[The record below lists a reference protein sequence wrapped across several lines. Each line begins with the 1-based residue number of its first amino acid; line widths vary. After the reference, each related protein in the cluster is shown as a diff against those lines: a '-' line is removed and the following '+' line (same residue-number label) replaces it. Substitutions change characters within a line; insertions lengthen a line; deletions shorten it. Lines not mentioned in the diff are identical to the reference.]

1 MKRRMLSLIVTV
13 AMVLGLAVTMAF
25 AQDGTDAETVATVGE
40 TAYATLAEA
49 VAKAETG
56 PENTVVLTHDATLTE
71 KLTIDQDVTIQGN
84 GNTIFGQPDNK
95 GVYIEVTGGT
105 FALSN
110 VTLKDFGGAVSG
122 ASGEAVIKVPATAAA
137 GTVVKAT
144 NVNVSNFSRSAYDIR
159 SGSFVIT
166 GGSIDCTNGVTGES
180 NSKLTKG
187 ILVGLGSNKV
197 IGSITGVNVT
207 MSASNYAD
215 WNTAAIEVYN
225 NANVTIN
232 GCSISNVENG
242 IHVDNYYGS
251 AGQDVSVTVSDTTVN
266 ATDTALKLYSTYNGQ
281 GGAANASLTV
291 ASGTYTG
298 DVRIVGATNKDT
310 LALTGGTYYVA
321 DEDELK
327 DVLSYVAAQGQ
338 QQVTVQLTKDV
349 TLSSMLNITA
359 SNVVVD
365 LGGNTITAGDTFA
378 YTFDNDKHLVQVL
391 NGANVTL
398 RNGSLETT
406 TANKHALNV
415 YGAENFLLEDV
426 VVDHTLAEKGAPVVV
441 NGSTMSVGGT
451 VELITGE
458 KSWYAMNV
466 DNQVNGV
473 ATASEVTFV
482 EGANVKFSGVKP
494 LGIYLETA
502 HAGTQVAVSFEKNV
516 TLSSDVENFVAVS
529 TSKTANG
536 AVVND
541 PENAGL
547 DTDKDGNL
555 VPHEHVFGDAWVSD
569 ETGHW
574 HACACGEKQDVAQH
588 TFQWVVDKE
597 ATATENGS
605 KHEECTVCGYAK
617 QAVVIP
623 ATGATQPSEQ
633 PSQQPS
639 EQPSQQPSQTQKP
652 DAEQP
657 QTGDVSNV
665 ALWVAMMFVSVATLT
680 GVMAYTKKRA

>member
-110 VTLKDFGGAVSG
+110 VTLKDFGGTVSG

-137 GTVVKAT
+137 GTVVNAT

-159 SGSFVIT
+159 SGSFAIT

-473 ATASEVTFV
+473 ATPSEVTFV

-574 HACACGEKQDVAQH
+574 HACACGEKQNVAQH
-588 TFQWVVDKE
+588 TF
-597 ATATENGS
+597 
-605 KHEECTVCGYAK
+605 
-617 QAVVIP
+617 P
-623 ATGATQPSEQ
+623 A
-633 PSQQPS
+633 
-639 EQPSQQPSQTQKP
+639 
-652 DAEQP
+652 
-657 QTGDVSNV
+657 
-665 ALWVAMMFVSVATLT
+665 L
-680 GVMAYTKKRA
+680 

>member
-71 KLTIDQDVTIQGN
+71 KLTVNKDVTIQGN

-105 FALSN
+105 FALSD
-110 VTLKDFGGAVSG
+110 VTLKDFGGTVSG

-137 GTVVKAT
+137 ATVVNAT

-159 SGSFVIT
+159 SGSFAIT
-166 GGSIDCTNGVTGES
+166 GGSIDCTNGVAGGS

-197 IGSITGVNVT
+197 TGSITGVNVT

-225 NANVTIN
+225 NANVTID

-251 AGQDVSVTVSDTTVN
+251 AGQDVSVTVSNTTVT
-266 ATDTALKLYSTYNGQ
+266 ATGDAVKLYSTYNGQ
-281 GGAANASLTV
+281 GGVANASLTV

-298 DVRIVGATNKDT
+298 DVRIVGATDKDT

-327 DVLSYVAAQGQ
+327 DVLSHVAAQGQ

-398 RNGSLETT
+398 RNGRLETT

-415 YGAENFLLEDV
+415 YGAENFLLKDV

-473 ATASEVTFV
+473 ATPSEVTFV
-482 EGANVKFSGVKP
+482 EGANVQFSGVNP
-494 LGIYLETA
+494 LGIYLETT

-529 TSKTANG
+529 IKKDAN
-536 AVVND
+536 AKVEN

-639 EQPSQQPSQTQKP
+639 QTQKP

>member
-71 KLTIDQDVTIQGN
+71 KLTVNKDVTIQGN

-105 FALSN
+105 FALSD
-110 VTLKDFGGAVSG
+110 VTLKDFGGTVSG

-137 GTVVKAT
+137 ATVVNAT

-159 SGSFVIT
+159 SGSFAIT
-166 GGSIDCTNGVTGES
+166 GGSIDCTNGVAGGS

-197 IGSITGVNVT
+197 TGSITGVNVT

-225 NANVTIN
+225 NANVTID
-232 GCSISNVENG
+232 GCNISNVENG

-251 AGQDVSVTVSDTTVN
+251 AGQDVSVTVSNTTVT
-266 ATDTALKLYSTYNGQ
+266 ATGDAVKLYSTYNGQ
-281 GGAANASLTV
+281 GGVANASLTV

-298 DVRIVGATNKDT
+298 DVRIVGATDKDT

-327 DVLSYVAAQGQ
+327 DVLSHVAAQGQ

-398 RNGSLETT
+398 RNGRLETT

-458 KSWYAMNV
+458 NSWYAMNV

-473 ATASEVTFV
+473 ATFSEVTFV
-482 EGANVKFSGVKP
+482 EGANVQFSGVNP
-494 LGIYLETA
+494 LGIYLETTN
-502 HAGTQVAVSFEKNV
+502 AGTQVAVSFEKNV
-516 TLSSDVENFVAVS
+516 TLSTDVENFVAVS
-529 TSKTANG
+529 IKKDAN
-536 AVVND
+536 AKVEN

-547 DTDKDGNL
+547 DTDKNGNL

-574 HACACGEKQDVAQH
+574 HACACGEKEDVAQH

-639 EQPSQQPSQTQKP
+639 QTQKP

>member
-71 KLTIDQDVTIQGN
+71 KLTVNKDVTIQGN

-105 FALSN
+105 FALSD
-110 VTLKDFGGAVSG
+110 VTLKDFGGTVSG

-251 AGQDVSVTVSDTTVN
+251 AGQDVSVTVSDTTVT
-266 ATDTALKLYSTYNGQ
+266 ATGDAVKLYSTYNGR
-281 GGAANASLTV
+281 GGAANARLIV

-298 DVRIVGATNKDT
+298 DVRIVGATDKDT

-398 RNGSLETT
+398 RNGRLDTT

-451 VELITGE
+451 VKLITGE
-458 KSWYAMNV
+458 NSWYAMNV

-473 ATASEVTFV
+473 ATPSEVTFV
-482 EGANVKFSGVKP
+482 EGANVQFSGVKP

-516 TLSSDVENFVAVS
+516 TLSSDVKNFVAVS
-529 TSKTANG
+529 IKEDAN
-536 AVVND
+536 AKVEN
-541 PENAGL
+541 PENANL
-547 DTDKDGNL
+547 DTDENGNL
-555 VPHEHVFGDAWVSD
+555 VPHEHVYGEAWMSD

-623 ATGATQPSEQ
+623 ATGTTQPSEQ
-633 PSQQPS
+633 PSTQPS
-639 EQPSQQPSQTQKP
+639 EQPTQSQKP

>member
-71 KLTIDQDVTIQGN
+71 KLTVNKDVTIQGN

-110 VTLKDFGGAVSG
+110 VTLKDFGGTVSG

-137 GTVVKAT
+137 ATVVNAT

-159 SGSFVIT
+159 SGSFAIT
-166 GGSIDCTNGVTGES
+166 GGSIDCTNGVAGGS

-197 IGSITGVNVT
+197 TGSITGVNVT

-225 NANVTIN
+225 NANVTID

-251 AGQDVSVTVSDTTVN
+251 AGQDVSVTVSNTTVT
-266 ATDTALKLYSTYNGQ
+266 ATGDAVKLYSTYNGQ
-281 GGAANASLTV
+281 GGVANASLTV

-298 DVRIVGATNKDT
+298 DVRIVGATDKDT

-327 DVLSYVAAQGQ
+327 DVLSHVAAQGQ

-398 RNGSLETT
+398 RNGRLETT

-415 YGAENFLLEDV
+415 YGAENFLLKDV

-458 KSWYAMNV
+458 NSWYAMNV

-473 ATASEVTFV
+473 ATPSEVTFV
-482 EGANVKFSGVKP
+482 EGANVQFSGVNP
-494 LGIYLETA
+494 LGIYLETT
-502 HAGTQVAVSFEKNV
+502 HAGTEVAVSFEKNV

-529 TSKTANG
+529 IKKDAN
-536 AVVND
+536 AKVEN

-547 DTDKDGNL
+547 DTDKNGNL

-639 EQPSQQPSQTQKP
+639 QTQKP

>member
-13 AMVLGLAVTMAF
+13 AMVLGLAVTMAC

-40 TAYATLAEA
+40 TAYATLAQA
-49 VAKAETG
+49 VAEAGEDD
-56 PENTVVLTHDATLTE
+56 TVVLTHDATLTE
-71 KLTIDQDVTIQGN
+71 KLTINKNVTIQG
-84 GNTIFGQPDNK
+84 GGHVIKGQADDK

-110 VTLKDFGGAVSG
+110 VTLKDFGGTVSG

-137 GTVVKAT
+137 GTVVNAT

-159 SGSFVIT
+159 SGSFAIT
-166 GGSIDCTNGVTGES
+166 GGSIDCTNGVTGGS

-197 IGSITGVNVT
+197 TGSITGVNVT

-225 NANVTIN
+225 NANVTID

-251 AGQDVSVTVSDTTVN
+251 AGQDVSVTVSNTTVT
-266 ATDTALKLYSTYNGQ
+266 ATGDAVKLYSTYNGQ
-281 GGAANASLTV
+281 GGVANASLTV

-298 DVRIVGATNKDT
+298 DVRIVGATDKDT

-327 DVLSYVAAQGQ
+327 DVLSHVAAQGQ

-398 RNGSLETT
+398 RNGRLETT

-415 YGAENFLLEDV
+415 YGAENFLLKDV

-458 KSWYAMNV
+458 NSWYAMNV

-473 ATASEVTFV
+473 ATPSEVTFV
-482 EGANVKFSGVKP
+482 EGANVQFSGVNP
-494 LGIYLETA
+494 LGIYLETT

-529 TSKTANG
+529 IKKDAN
-536 AVVND
+536 AKVEN

-547 DTDKDGNL
+547 DTDKNGNL

-639 EQPSQQPSQTQKP
+639 QTQKP

>member
-25 AQDGTDAETVATVGE
+25 AQDGTDAGTVATVGE

-71 KLTIDQDVTIQGN
+71 KLTVNKDVTIQGN

-110 VTLKDFGGAVSG
+110 VTLKDFGGTVSG

-137 GTVVKAT
+137 ATVVNAT

-159 SGSFVIT
+159 SGSFAIT
-166 GGSIDCTNGVTGES
+166 GGSIDCTNGVTGGS

-197 IGSITGVNVT
+197 TGSITGVNVT

-225 NANVTIN
+225 NANVTID
-232 GCSISNVENG
+232 GCNISNVENG

-251 AGQDVSVTVSDTTVN
+251 AGQDVSVTVSNTTVT
-266 ATDTALKLYSTYNGQ
+266 ATGDAVKLYSTYNGQ
-281 GGAANASLTV
+281 GGVANASLTV

-298 DVRIVGATNKDT
+298 DVRIVGATDKDT

-327 DVLSYVAAQGQ
+327 DVLSHVAAQGQ

-398 RNGSLETT
+398 RNGRLETT

-415 YGAENFLLEDV
+415 YGAENFLLKDV

-458 KSWYAMNV
+458 NSWYAMNV

-473 ATASEVTFV
+473 ATPSEVTFV
-482 EGANVKFSGVKP
+482 EGANVQFSGVNP
-494 LGIYLETA
+494 LGIYLETT
-502 HAGTQVAVSFEKNV
+502 HAGTEVAVSFEKNV

-529 TSKTANG
+529 IKKDAN
-536 AVVND
+536 AKVEN

-547 DTDKDGNL
+547 DTDKNGNL

-633 PSQQPS
+633 PSTQPS
-639 EQPSQQPSQTQKP
+639 EQPTQSQKP